1 MSVSRNRSRSPPVG
15 LEHTEIDRVIITST
29 FIRPS
34 AEIDCDIAVAA
45 SLYMRLIDSNFSA
58 EKSELGIR
66 IDPSLVLRGHSL
78 GNICKMAVTTLT
90 VLFVFLDDT
99 EPVSLNGETED
110 DDEDNQKEK
119 ESKQESLKISNGK
132 FKH

>member
-1 MSVSRNRSRSPPVG
+1 M
-15 LEHTEIDRVIITST
+15 
-29 FIRPS
+29 
-34 AEIDCDIAVAA
+34 
-45 SLYMRLIDSNFSA
+45 
-58 EKSELGIR
+58 
-66 IDPSLVLRGHSL
+66 
-78 GNICKMAVTTLT
+78 
-90 VLFVFLDDT
+90 FVFLDDT

>member
-1 MSVSRNRSRSPPVG
+1 M
-15 LEHTEIDRVIITST
+15 
-29 FIRPS
+29 
-34 AEIDCDIAVAA
+34 
-45 SLYMRLIDSNFSA
+45 
-58 EKSELGIR
+58 GIG
-66 IDPSLVLRGHSL
+66 IDPSLVLRGNSL
-78 GNICKMAVTTLT
+78 GNIFKLAVTTLT
-90 VLFVFLDDT
+90 GLFVFLDDT